1 MKAKVRLGR
10 GMRGIAGLVVAAA
23 VAVGPAWGA
32 EISFRS
38 DQGVGGDSS
47 KNSYTILGAIGNL
60 NYGYADFQLRGS
72 AEATGSVSSFETPAE
87 SKLTVFPI
95 PGVGLAA
102 TGKEKERST
111 GAASDQYSV
120 TASASAGI
128 TTEPLGP
135 DVSLGVGPVSV
146 SWQLPIGISVTTQ
159 LNVAIGGDP
168 PSWAGGYAFAQVD
181 DPFHFVNWQPGMA
194 LPLEL
199 GWGAGFELR
208 AELDGAMERE
218 TTWGTNIPGFE
229 ELLTVKAVSSLAPG
243 GTGQYSDPANFILE
257 VFVTSNPA
265 LGIDNDGVRTSILSS
280 LLYTG
285 FGSFAMMNDVTF
297 FNGGFVPPDGTTEFE
312 FYVKDSV
319 YAWLLERQDPST
331 FEFTR
336 VSDGGEA
343 PEPGTWALMGTGL
356 AGLAWRK
363 RRGTQA

>member
-1 MKAKVRLGR
+1 MTV
-10 GMRGIAGLVVAAA
+10 
-23 VAVGPAWGA
+23 
-32 EISFRS
+32 
-38 DQGVGGDSS
+38 
-47 KNSYTILGAIGNL
+47 
-60 NYGYADFQLRGS
+60 YA
-72 AEATGSVSSFETPAE
+72 
-87 SKLTVFPI
+87 I

-102 TGKEKERST
+102 TGKEKEQST
-111 GAASDQYSV
+111 GAGADNYTL
-120 TASASAGI
+120 TALASAGI
-128 TTEPLGP
+128 VTEPIGP
-135 DVSLGVGPVSV
+135 DLSLGVGPVSV

-159 LNVAIGGDP
+159 LNVEVGGDP
-168 PSWAGGYAFAQVD
+168 PSFVEGYAFAQVD

-208 AELDGAMERE
+208 AGLDGAIERE

-243 GTGQYSDPANFILE
+243 GTGQYDDPANFILE

-312 FYVKDSV
+312 FHVKDSV

-336 VSDGGEA
+336 VSDGGEV
-343 PEPGTWALMGTGL
+343 PEPGTWALMGAGL